1 MFHKRYLYMF
11 VKLSLLCSDEGK
23 ITVYNVGTKADGEF
37 EDIKGTAE
45 APNPAAPAALLVT
58 FPIGECMVYKAEKKG
73 LESWLAK

>member
-1 MFHKRYLYMF
+1 MLHKRYPYMY
-11 VKLSLLCSDEGK
+11 VKLSHSCSDEGK

-58 FPIGECMVYKAEKKG
+58 FPIGE
-73 LESWLAK
+73 W

>member
-1 MFHKRYLYMF
+1 MYFTI
-11 VKLSLLCSDEGK
+11 VLLCSDDGK

-58 FPIGECMVYKAEKKG
+58 FPIGER
-73 LESWLAK
+73 

>member
-1 MFHKRYLYMF
+1 MLLVAVGQNPKYYIKGTYTYML
-11 VKLSLLCSDEGK
+11 KLSHLCSAEGK

-58 FPIGECMVYKAEKKG
+58 FPIGE
-73 LESWLAK
+73 W